1 MFKVWAS
8 PNPSQGGEFL
18 PHKELGECLIIT
30 YNIYFSYRRCPQ
42 APSLGGGWG
51 EALNLLN
58 KSLQRETVELEYGA
72 LGYLCNGEAIGQY
85 LVADVCLVLL
95 DGGIAILVA

>member
-8 PNPSQGGEFL
+8 PNPSQGEEFL

-51 EALNLLN
+51 EALNLFY
-58 KSLQRETVELEYGA
+58 KCHQGKTVELECCTFS
-72 LGYLCNGEAIGQY
+72 YLTDSERVGQY
-85 LVADVCLVLL
+85 LVADVGLVLL
-95 DGGIAILVA
+95 DGSIAILVA